1 MRTTKSKISQIMK
14 YGNDRIKYVWKAVKF
29 YLILFAPR
37 LARLS
42 HLPKLCDCLV
52 QQLLGLKVKGYFDY
66 YGTGTGLFYCKYQ
79 RKYL

>member
-14 YGNDRIKYVWKAVKF
+14 YWNDKIKYVWKAVKF
-29 YLILFAPR
+29 YPR